1 MGSAELLLFQSG
13 GLAARTVCASFF
25 QSMRLETVID
35 PSSGQPE
42 RVLSTKLVDGYG
54 RQVTYLRLS
63 ITDRCDFRCHYCMA
77 EEMSFLPRAQVLSLE
92 ECLRIARCFVALGVH
107 KIRVTGGEPLLRR
120 NVLWLL
126 ERLATLPGLRELV
139 LTSNGSQLERH
150 AMALRAAGVKRLN
163 ISVDTLRAERFRQIT
178 RVGDLQQV
186 MRGIDAAL
194 AAGFER
200 LKINT
205 VLLRG
210 VNDDELTDL
219 VRFAMAREIDIAFI
233 EEMPLGETAHAR
245 QHWLSGEEALQ
256 LLQTRFTLLPS
267 SDSTGGPARYWRLP
281 GTTTRVGFISPHSHN
296 FCASCNRVRVTA
308 RGELYPCLGD
318 NGAVALLPLLR
329 QQPDDDAPLRAA
341 IVEALGIKVR
351 GHDFA
356 QQMARPQVLRFMS
369 MTGG

>member
-1 MGSAELLLFQSG
+1 VVQRSRPQAQ
-13 GLAARTVCASFF
+13 A
-25 QSMRLETVID
+25 
-35 PSSGQPE
+35 
-42 RVLSTKLVDGYG
+42 G
-54 RQVTYLRLS
+54 RPV
-63 ITDRCDFRCHYCMA
+63 
-77 EEMSFLPRAQVLSLE
+77 
-92 ECLRIARCFVALGVH
+92 
-107 KIRVTGGEPLLRR
+107 
-120 NVLWLL
+120 
-126 ERLATLPGLRELV
+126 
-139 LTSNGSQLERH
+139 
-150 AMALRAAGVKRLN
+150 
-163 ISVDTLRAERFRQIT
+163 
-178 RVGDLQQV
+178 QQ
-186 MRGIDAAL
+186 RG
-194 AAGFER
+194 
-200 LKINT
+200 
-205 VLLRG
+205 
-210 VNDDELTDL
+210 
-219 VRFAMAREIDIAFI
+219 
-233 EEMPLGETAHAR
+233 PLGETAHAR